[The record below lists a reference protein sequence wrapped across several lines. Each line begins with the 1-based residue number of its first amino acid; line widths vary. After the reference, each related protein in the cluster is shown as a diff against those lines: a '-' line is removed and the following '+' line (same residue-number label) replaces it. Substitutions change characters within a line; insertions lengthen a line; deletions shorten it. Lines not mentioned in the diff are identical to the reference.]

1 MESVIRFRVK
11 PGAGRNRVLGMDELG
26 IVHVEIKERP
36 QKGKANRELIRF
48 LARLSGID
56 KERIRIKSGLT
67 SRDKRV
73 AFEGMDRETVLSRII
88 R

>member
-11 PGAGRNRVLGMDELG
+11 PGAGQNRVLGMDELG